1 MPDFP
6 FQFQVPLPF
15 PHPPS
20 ILTSLEALPGNPY
33 LEGNYLLNR
42 TRGPL
47 ETDAFGFAWQF
58 IGTPAGVGQTLFVP
72 ATTFDIY
79 LAAVMEVKSDIGGTT
94 FNGEQY
100 FLQQDEGRI
109 QFSEFP
115 ITRLSVYVLPACAL
129 NLYWIL
135 FL

>member
-1 MPDFP
+1 MPSLP
-6 FQFQVPLPF
+6 FQLQIPLPF

-20 ILTSLEALPGNPY
+20 ILTSLEALPANPY

-42 TRGPL
+42 PRGPL

-58 IGTPAGVGQTLFVP
+58 IGTPAGVGESFLNP
-72 ATTFDIY
+72 ATTFEEY
-79 LAAVMEVKSDIGGTT
+79 LAVVMEVKSDIGATT

-115 ITRLSVYVLPACAL
+115 ITRISVRVLPACAL